1 MKASCCLYPGSF
13 DPVTLGHMDVI
24 RRAARVFDLV
34 VVGILH
40 NPEKKGCFPVEE
52 RLEMLKKACA
62 DIPNV
67 QVIAYGGL
75 LAQLTKE
82 MGIRVEEIRRV
93 YLAGAF
99 GNYLE
104 PASACRIGMIPPVLQ
119 DRIVPIGN
127 AAGVGA
133 KLCALSREEFL
144 YSQRLAAGTEFLE
157 LAGLPRFQK
166 RYIEAL
172 DFAQKE

>member
-24 RRAARVFDLV
+24 RRAARVFDTV

-52 RLEMLKKACA
+52 RLDMLKKACA

-82 MGIRVEEIRRV
+82 MGIRMVIRGVRTV
-93 YLAGAF
+93 AD
-99 GNYLE
+99 LE
-104 PASACRIGMIPPVLQ
+104 SESAMARINHQLNPDLETVFFPASPDQRQHGAAACPVW
-119 DRIVPIGN
+119 RRSVS
-127 AAGVGA
+127 
-133 KLCALSREEFL
+133 LC
-144 YSQRLAAGTEFLE
+144 SQRSAASNHGSFC
-157 LAGLPRFQK
+157 
-166 RYIEAL
+166 
-172 DFAQKE
+172 